1 MKKILMKKTATVGL
15 MVLLLSVA
23 FSPSINSQVEIK
35 VSQFHE
41 NKIMEQD
48 LLVQRNII
56 IPPVF
61 DGRLEDVYFTHGKRI
76 YYGNVMFQNASANLY
91 VIDNTTIDA
100 TYVWIA
106 WVLNPYFIDNTYGN
120 GTVPQYK
127 NINGNPC
134 GHNFN
139 DLNNSDRQAIK
150 LYNNSGLVFHA
161 FMDLIH
167 YVGNT
172 TNSGYGIPIWGDGE
186 SMVYYGNSDLV
197 QYTTSTSFNINYYYN
212 TTPYNVLTDS
222 PTLGDQNY
230 TLYQG
235 YEEWEHKIIYELKI
249 NRSLFGE
256 DTIDISATE
265 FVDLHASP
273 NRIGPHTIPLN
284 PIYGSLGDYVWEDLN
299 KDGIQNTN
307 ETGLVNITVQL
318 YYFYK
323 VSNITF
329 IQKTTTNSSGYYKF
343 INLGPGDYYLKF
355 IKPIGYRF
363 TLPDQTDD
371 TYDSD
376 ANVITGE
383 TTTITLSPGE
393 NDYTWDAGLY
403 LEEYTLNI
411 TIDGQGIVEKYPNP
425 PYTHGTIVQLTAIPN
440 TGWSFSHWSGDA
452 SGTSPVTTVTMTGN
466 KSVTAHF
473 TQNIYT
479 LTIQVD
485 PAAGG
490 SVVADPAPP
499 YYYGT
504 VVTLTAT
511 ENPGYSFSHWSGN
524 LTGNQNP
531 ETINMTDNK
540 TVTAHFTSTI
550 DTNPPLV
557 KIVKPRNAIYII
569 NKEIL
574 PINTIPII
582 FYMLTI
588 EVNATDNES
597 GVDRVEFIING
608 LLLGTDTSEPYS
620 YDWRTLRSGKHTIQ
634 VKAYDKAGNSATS
647 PELLVFKWRLHPI
660 LIFPLLT
667 LAVLLT
673 GRP

>member
-1 MKKILMKKTATVGL
+1 MKKLMIKKTATLGL
-15 MVLLLSVA
+15 LVMLLSVA
-23 FSPSINSQVEIK
+23 FIPSINSQVETK
-35 VSQFHE
+35 VTQFVR
-41 NKIMEQD
+41 NKIMEHD
-48 LLVQRNII
+48 NLVQRDAIS
-56 IPPVF
+56 PPVF

-76 YYGNVMFQNASANLY
+76 FYGNSTYQNVSANLY
-91 VIDNTTIDA
+91 VIDNSTIDA
-100 TYVWIA
+100 TNVWIA
-106 WVLNPYFIDNTYGN
+106 WVLNPYLVDNTYGN

-127 NINGNPC
+127 NQNGIPC
-134 GHNFN
+134 GHVFD
-139 DLNNSDRQAIK
+139 DLNESDKQDIK
-150 LYNNSGLVFHA
+150 LYNNSGLVFYA
-161 FMDLIH
+161 SMDLLH
-167 YVGNT
+167 NVGNA
-172 TNSGYGIPIWGDGE
+172 TNSGFGIPLWGDGE
-186 SMVYYGNSDLV
+186 SMVYYGNSSLV
-197 QYTTSTSFNINYYYN
+197 QYTTSTSFNVNNYYN

-235 YEEWEHKIIYELKI
+235 YEEWEHRLIYELKI
-249 NRSLFGE
+249 NRNLFGE
-256 DTIDISATE
+256 DTINISATV
-265 FVDLHASP
+265 FIDIHASP

-284 PIYGSLGDYVWEDLN
+284 PIYGSFGDYVWEDLN
-299 KDGIQNTN
+299 KNGIQNSN
-307 ETGLVNITVQL
+307 ETGLSTVTVYL

-323 VSNITF
+323 TNNVTI
-329 IQKTTTNSSGYYKF
+329 IQKTTTNTFGYYTF
-343 INLGPGDYYLKF
+343 TNLGPGIYYLKF
-355 IKPIGYRF
+355 IKPVGYRF
-363 TLPDQTDD
+363 TLQDQTDD

-376 ANVITGE
+376 ANVVTGE
-383 TTTITLSPGE
+383 TTPTTLSPGE

-403 LEEYTLNI
+403 LEEYSLNI
-411 TIDGQGIVEKYPNP
+411 TIDGHGSVEKTPNP
-425 PYTHGTIVQLTAIPN
+425 PYTYGTIVQLTAIPN
-440 TGWSFSHWSGDA
+440 MGWSFSHWSGDA

-473 TQNIYT
+473 IQNIYT

-485 PAAGG
+485 PASGG

-504 VVTLTAT
+504 VVTLNAT
-511 ENPGYSFSHWSGN
+511 ETPGYSFSHWSGD

-531 ETINMTDNK
+531 QTINMTNNK
-540 TVTAHFTSTI
+540 TVTAHFTSII
-550 DTNPPLV
+550 DTTPPVV

-582 FYMLTI
+582 IYMLTI

-597 GVDRVEFIING
+597 GIDRVEFVING

-620 YDWRTLRSGKHTIQ
+620 YDWRTLRSGKHTLQ

-673 GRP
+673 SRP